1 MNVKSN
7 KTRFWFV
14 LAALLIVISLLL
26 LAAGL
31 VYIIKSYHLQ
41 TLRESENTFLVNIE
55 KAKIS
60 KASIEDAIQKANN
73 TKNQLL
79 DDIN

>member
-1 MNVKSN
+1 MKSN

-14 LAALLIVISLLL
+14 PAALLIVISLLL

-31 VYIIKSYHLQ
+31 FYIIKSYHLLI
-41 TLRESENTFLVNIE
+41 LRESENTLLVNIE